1 MNGSALAFLV
11 RVFYDEK
18 NKTFQLVLPAERK
31 KAPPPQKKKYQ
42 KRKTVSN
49 ARELMHAT

>member
-1 MNGSALAFLV
+1 MNGRTLAFLV
-11 RVFYDEK
+11 RAFYGEK
-18 NKTFQLVLPAERK
+18 NKIFQLIFTRRK
-31 KAPPPQKKKYQ
+31 EEKPPKKYQ